1 MGVTSGDRGQSVPA
15 GVLLGMHMHASGLPQ
30 LKPDWAKLLTLVLPH
45 RAVLNAG
52 GGGPR
57 SEAEKKAAKTAAKT
71 EAVPAERAQLEELD
85 SHRAGG
91 EGRRGCDGRCLK
103 SRSC

>member
-57 SEAEKKAAKTAAKT
+57 SEAEKKAAKTAAKA

-85 SHRAGG
+85 SHSARAKAGG
-91 EGRRGCDGRCLK
+91 GATGDVC
-103 SRSC
+103 